1 MGFPLSKSWLL
12 SHNNKIWDV
21 CNNQSKMVNQPPTF
35 RHRNFLAA
43 NGLFSEYFLN
53 HWTSDSLNAEGS
65 SIFVNNWWIRGWNN
79 QGFPNGFPH
88 FNGFA
93 LILVDLSFQFQLC
106 LSNKLPTEHCLRS
119 HWKIKGQIDIANGL
133 SLLMSGLPPQVQST
147 YEYLRTIW

>member
-21 CNNQSKMVNQPPTF
+21 CNNQSKWLTNRPRFVIGI
-35 RHRNFLAA
+35 FLLLMGSLA
-43 NGLFSEYFLN
+43 NIFYTTERLIV
-53 HWTSDSLNAEGS
+53 WTLKEVQF
-65 SIFVNNWWIRGWNN
+65 FVNNWWIRGWNN

-93 LILVDLSFQFQLC
+93 SILVDLSFQFQLC

-133 SLLMSGLPPQVQST
+133 SLLMAGLPPQVQST